1 MLLSEEEEGEY
12 EHSRLELRM
21 SVFWC
26 FVLQS
31 KKIQLP
37 TGRDE
42 LGGLASDDGTGGSD
56 GLFLHFSNLLSGMLG
71 GKSVFLGYVTA
82 EFYVSREERK
92 PVLLS

>member
-1 MLLSEEEEGEY
+1 MLLLGEEKGAC
-12 EHSRLELRM
+12 EHPRLELRM
-21 SVFWC
+21 SMLWC

-31 KKIQLP
+31 KEIQLP
-37 TGRDE
+37 TGRDG
-42 LGGLASDDGTGGSD
+42 LGGVASDDGTGGSD
-56 GLFLHFSNLLSGMLG
+56 GFFLHFSNFLSSMLG